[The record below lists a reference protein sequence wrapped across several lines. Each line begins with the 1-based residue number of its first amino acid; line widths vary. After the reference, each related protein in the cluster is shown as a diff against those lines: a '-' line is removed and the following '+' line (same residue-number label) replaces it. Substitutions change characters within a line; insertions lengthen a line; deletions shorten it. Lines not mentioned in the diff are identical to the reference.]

1 MDRADRVC
9 SCIDDRE
16 VVEVTSELVK
26 IPSVTTM
33 EGMAMND
40 FFKAWFTDLRIPV
53 RVYPSGKGTANFFA
67 DYGSTEGPGRFV
79 FNGHQDTK
87 PVTGM
92 TIDPYSG
99 EVRDGRLY
107 GRGSADMKGGIAAV
121 LCALKAMVK
130 AGVKPAGAVT
140 FYSDI
145 EEEYGGGGGYYHAI
159 EKGLLRGYEG
169 LISCEPTELE
179 LHIGNRGCFI
189 TAFRVAGKAAHS
201 GMADEGVNAIQHAA
215 EFIVEFAKLP
225 YLQTRDRIFGRSMY
239 NFEKIEGGLYLS
251 AVPDSCTVCLDS
263 RLIPETPPEAVQAQ
277 IDGLMRKLQNERGI
291 RIEEIVPPSSW
302 RPGSS
307 KLKAEAIPENHP
319 LVGMMAG
326 AITKATGGQAIVGGC
341 PAVTIAMAVIKEG
354 LPAIICGPGSIKQA
368 HTADEWVAT
377 EQIVKACHIYAA
389 MMAQMQGAPG
399 S

>member
-1 MDRADRVC
+1 MDVAAQIRAR
-9 SCIDDRE
+9 IDEKE
-16 VVEVTSELVK
+16 VVEVTSKLVK
-26 IPSVTTM
+26 IPSVTAM

-40 FFKAWFTDLRIPV
+40 FFQAWFADLGIPV
-53 RVYPSGKGTANFFA
+53 RLYPSGKGTANLFA

-87 PVTGM
+87 PVKGM
-92 TIDPYSG
+92 SIDPYSG
-99 EVRDGRLY
+99 ETRDEKLY
-107 GRGSADMKGGIAAV
+107 GRGSADMKSGISAV

-130 AGVKPAGAVT
+130 AGVKPAGGIT

-145 EEEYGGGGGYYHAI
+145 EEEYGGLGGYYQAI
-159 EKGLLRGYEG
+159 ENGLLRGYEG

-179 LHIGNRGCFI
+179 LHIGTRGCFI

-201 GMADEGVNAIQHAA
+201 GMAYEGVNAIQQAA
-215 EFIVEFAKLP
+215 EFIVEYAKLP
-225 YLQTRDRIFGRSMY
+225 YLQARNRFFGRSTY

-251 AVPDSCTVCLDS
+251 AVPDTCTVCLDS
-263 RLIPETPPEAVQAQ
+263 RIIPETPPETVQTQ
-277 IDGLMRKLQNERGI
+277 VDGLLGKLKSEKGM

-302 RPGSS
+302 RATGS

-319 LVGMMAG
+319 LVRMMAG
-326 AITKATGGQAIVGGC
+326 AITKTGGQAILGGSLGIG
-341 PAVTIAMAVIKEG
+341 IAGAAIKEG
-354 LPAIICGPGSIKQA
+354 LPAIICGPGSIRQA

-389 MMAQMQGAPG
+389 MMAQM
-399 S
+399 